1 MTAATASPVATTPTT
16 GPTFFSTLASEWV
29 KLRSVRAT
37 YIEVV
42 LTVGLALAMT
52 ALISLAIGST
62 FEDLSAEDQAT
73 FDPVFTSFFGSAF
86 GAIVMVVLGV
96 TFVSS
101 EYTSGMIRQTL
112 TTTPRR
118 LRVLGAKALI
128 VAGVTLVLGTVTA
141 FGSFWIGQA
150 VLGSYEGVPTASLE
164 GDALRS
170 VVAASL
176 TAPLFPIIGACL
188 GAILRSTA
196 SAITTVM
203 SILFLPAFLGG
214 LLPDVIQR
222 NVMRYLPGNASDQL
236 LITTE
241 DTDSVLYLDIGPA
254 IALVVLWLVAFYAV
268 ACISMTRRDV

>member
-1 MTAATASPVATTPTT
+1 
-16 GPTFFSTLASEWV
+16 
-29 KLRSVRAT
+29 
-37 YIEVV
+37 
-42 LTVGLALAMT
+42 
-52 ALISLAIGST
+52 
-62 FEDLSAEDQAT
+62 
-73 FDPVFTSFFGSAF
+73 
-86 GAIVMVVLGV
+86 
-96 TFVSS
+96 
-101 EYTSGMIRQTL
+101 MIRQTL

-118 LRVLGAKALI
+118 LRVLGAKAVI
-128 VAGVTLVLGTVTA
+128 VTGVTLVLGFVTA

-170 VVAASL
+170 VLAASL

-236 LITTE
+236 LITNE

-254 IALVVLWLVAFYAV
+254 IVLVVLWLAAFYAV